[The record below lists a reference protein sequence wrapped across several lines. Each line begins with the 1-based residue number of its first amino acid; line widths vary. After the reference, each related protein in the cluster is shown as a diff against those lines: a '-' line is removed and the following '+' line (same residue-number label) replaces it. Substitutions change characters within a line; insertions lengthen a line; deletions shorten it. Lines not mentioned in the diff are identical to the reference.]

1 MLITKYGYLFIS
13 NDSTMEKYLLVLVFA
28 SFSAFGQQADLARQA
43 ELFISSLSPDL
54 KTKAVYGFDDS
65 ERFNWHFVPKSR
77 NGVSLRE
84 LNENQRTSALNLLKA
99 SLSTQGFEKA
109 TAIVALE
116 TVLKEVE
123 HRGAGDDYRDPL
135 NYYLTI
141 FGKPGGK
148 VTWGWRFE
156 GHHVALNFS
165 SVNNRIEASTPSFF
179 GSNPAVVLEGSEKG
193 KQVLKK
199 ETELAFDLINSL
211 NTDQK
216 KLAIISQTALQE
228 IVSFNS
234 RKAVTLS
241 PEGIPFGKLAET
253 QKQNFLALLDIY
265 VSNYEFAFASTF
277 MAKIKKAGL
286 DNLSF
291 AWAGSLTP
299 GSPYYYRIQGPML
312 LIELDNTQNGAN
324 HIHSV
329 VRDLTNDF
337 GDDILREHYQ
347 KEHHG
352 K

>member
-1 MLITKYGYLFIS
+1 MGRS
-13 NDSTMEKYLLVLVFA
+13 LLVLVFT
-28 SFSAFGQQADLARQA
+28 SFSALGQQVDLARQA
-43 ELFISSLSPDL
+43 ELFISSLTPDL
-54 KTKAVYGFDDS
+54 KTKAVYDFGDS

-77 NGVSLRE
+77 NGVPLRD
-84 LNENQRTSALNLLKA
+84 LNEDQRASALNLLKA
-99 SLSTQGFEKA
+99 SLSAQGFEKA

-116 TVLKEVE
+116 TVLKQVE
-123 HRGAGDDYRDPL
+123 HRGPGDNYRDPL

-141 FGKPGGK
+141 FGRPGSK
-148 VTWGWRFE
+148 TVWGWRFE

-179 GSNPAVVLEGSEKG
+179 GSNPGTVLEGSEKG
-193 KQVLKK
+193 KQILKR

-211 NTDQK
+211 NTNQK
-216 KLAIISQTALQE
+216 KAAIISEKALQE

-234 RKAVTLS
+234 RKASPLS
-241 PEGIPFGKLAET
+241 PQGILFGKLTEE
-253 QKQNFLALLDIY
+253 QKQTFLALLDVY
-265 VSNYEFAFASTF
+265 VNNYEFAFASTF

-337 GDDILREHYQ
+337 GDDILREHYE